1 MLEVDE
7 DLDMVRGVG
16 VWFMRLQDEFR
27 ETVDEKT
34 DRGERSR
41 TIIIVVSLVYSLAL
55 SGEEGAS

>member
-1 MLEVDE
+1 MLDVDE

-27 ETVDEKT
+27 ETVIEKT
-34 DRGERSR
+34 DRGERSS